1 MDVEDE
7 LCDELYRWMNKQEEC
22 ADHLKDLAKEL
33 EEMREVMTAGQLV
46 GNTATVLGSA
56 ALIGTGIATFMT
68 GGLAAPLLVMAA
80 SLTVGAGTVTS
91 LACTLLENW
100 KSSEKMKNAQKT
112 AEQIEKICKDIE
124 RLQEKLSEECKSQD
138 LSSNEVQCKI
148 TARILRAMA
157 KRSGRD
163 LPLSRL
169 IRLLTTIDTLAVQA
183 KCSLLHHCRYFARSP
198 WSFLGKN
205 CSKKRSKICFKCYE
219 NCIKGNRPV
228 FTFLQVAGGALV
240 LAFTLPELI
249 DNCEKLVKNKHET
262 EASRYLRTK
271 AGEMRDAVKK
281 VKNLLTELQEMLSE
295 IPETECHVDLA
306 TEMCGSQTYTRGTI
320 CMEYKQTKKQDRKI
334 ESLFSYPQKTSVP
347 RLVPSVNIC
356 QMTNQIRTKNRSH

>member
-1 MDVEDE
+1 
-7 LCDELYRWMNKQEEC
+7 
-22 ADHLKDLAKEL
+22 
-33 EEMREVMTAGQLV
+33 
-46 GNTATVLGSA
+46 
-56 ALIGTGIATFMT
+56 
-68 GGLAAPLLVMAA
+68 
-80 SLTVGAGTVTS
+80 
-91 LACTLLENW
+91 
-100 KSSEKMKNAQKT
+100 MKNAQKT

-169 IRLLTTIDTLAVQA
+169 IRLLTTIDTHSCLQIVLSAHFFTTVGTLLGVLGVSSA
-183 KCSLLHHCRYFARSP
+183 KIVA
-198 WSFLGKN
+198 
-205 CSKKRSKICFKCYE
+205 KKGAKYASNAMKTVL
-219 NCIKGNRPV
+219 KG
-228 FTFLQVAGGALV
+228 TGQVAGGALV

-334 ESLFSYPQKTSVP
+334 EKFILISTKDISSKIGSKCKHMSDDKSDKNKKQKSLEYP
-347 RLVPSVNIC
+347 RLV
-356 QMTNQIRTKNRSH
+356 QQWTWDYKNKKPEIFSKIVKEFQFRLPTITMSNLRSLPNKIEEIKEMMGDDELFASDLMFFTETWLNRNSPPISLDG

>member
-1 MDVEDE
+1 MGVEDE

-68 GGLAAPLLVMAA
+68 GDLAAPLLVTAA

-112 AEQIEKICKDIE
+112 AEQIEKICKNIE

-169 IRLLTTIDTLAVQA
+169 IRLLTTIDTRSCLQFVLSAHFFTTVGTLLGVLGVSLAKIVA
-183 KCSLLHHCRYFARSP
+183 KNG
-198 WSFLGKN
+198 GKYASN
-205 CSKKRSKICFKCYE
+205 AMKTVL
-219 NCIKGNRPV
+219 KG
-228 FTFLQVAGGALV
+228 TGQVAGGALV

-281 VKNLLTELQEMLSE
+281 VKNLLTEL
-295 IPETECHVDLA
+295 
-306 TEMCGSQTYTRGTI
+306 
-320 CMEYKQTKKQDRKI
+320 
-334 ESLFSYPQKTSVP
+334 
-347 RLVPSVNIC
+347 
-356 QMTNQIRTKNRSH
+356 